1 MESSAAALRSF
12 HYSFGVLS
20 HVRSLPGKTGLVSLH
35 HYKKATSSNI
45 RVQGLPY
52 GGNLLSP
59 SERTRVA
66 EISCIESS
74 DSAVSTKTNVS
85 SECIGSVPISVE
97 KRPLE
102 GATFPSGFQALL
114 LEVCDETQIAEL
126 KLKVGNFEMHVK
138 RNVRATEVP
147 APVIAS
153 PVTTPPIPAEP
164 VKKSSSGVSPPS
176 APKPSSERAAPFMN
190 VTFGKSS
197 KIEALEASGS
207 SGYVLVS
214 SPTVGSFQKG
224 RTVKGK
230 KQAPS
235 CKEGDL
241 IKEGQVIGW
250 LDQFGTEL
258 PVKSDVSGEVLKLL
272 IDDGEAVGY
281 GDPLLAVLPS
291 FPGVGVQ

>member
-1 MESSAAALRSF
+1 MESSAALRSF

-20 HVRSLPGKTGLVSLH
+20 HVTSLPEKTRLVSMH
-35 HYKKATSSNI
+35 HYKKANSSNI
-45 RVQGLPY
+45 RVQGLPT
-52 GGNLLSP
+52 GRNLFSP
-59 SERTRVA
+59 SKKTRVA
-66 EISCIESS
+66 EISCIKTL
-74 DSAVSTKTNVS
+74 DSAISTDTNG
-85 SECIGSVPISVE
+85 CIGSVPISVE

-114 LEVCDETQIAEL
+114 LEICDETQIAEL
-126 KLKVGNFEMHVK
+126 KLKVGNFEMNVK
-138 RNVRATEVP
+138 RKVGATEVP

-153 PVTTPPIPAEP
+153 PVTPPPIPAEP
-164 VKKSSSGVSPPS
+164 VNKSSSGVSPPS
-176 APKPSSERAAPFMN
+176 APKPSSEKAAPFMN
-190 VTFGKSS
+190 VTFRKSA
-197 KIEALEASGS
+197 KVEALEASGS

-241 IKEGQVIGW
+241 ITEGQVIGW

>member
-1 MESSAAALRSF
+1 MESSAALRSF
-12 HYSFGVLS
+12 HCSFGVPS
-20 HVRSLPGKTGLVSLH
+20 HVRSLPEKTGLVGMH
-35 HYKKATSSNI
+35 RYKKANSSNI
-45 RVQGLPY
+45 RVQRLPY
-52 GGNLLSP
+52 GRNLLFP
-59 SERTRVA
+59 SKKTSVA
-66 EISCIESS
+66 EISCMRTS
-74 DSAVSTKTNVS
+74 DSAISTDTN
-85 SECIGSVPISVE
+85 ECIGRSVE
-97 KRPLE
+97 KGPLE
-102 GATFPSGFQALL
+102 DATFPSGFQTLL

-138 RNVRATEVP
+138 RNVGAAEVP

-153 PVTTPPIPAEP
+153 PVTPPPIPAEP
-164 VKKSSSGVSPPS
+164 VNKSSSGVSPPS
-176 APKPSSERAAPFMN
+176 APKPSSEKAAPFMN
-190 VTFGKSS
+190 VTFGKSA
-197 KIEALEASGS
+197 KVKALEASGS
-207 SGYVLVS
+207 SGYALVS

-230 KQAPS
+230 KQGPS

>member
-20 HVRSLPGKTGLVSLH
+20 HVRSLPGKTGLVSMH

-52 GGNLLSP
+52 GANLLSP
-59 SERTRVA
+59 SKRTRVA
-66 EISCIESS
+66 EISCIKSS
-74 DSAVSTKTNVS
+74 DSAVSTNTN
-85 SECIGSVPISVE
+85 ECIGSVPISVE

-138 RNVRATEVP
+138 RNVGATEVP
-147 APVIAS
+147 SPVIAS

-176 APKPSSERAAPFMN
+176 APKPSSEKAAPFMN

-230 KQAPS
+230 KQTPS